1 MLTAHQGFL
10 CTDTKQLSAN
20 SQAPVRGKKGRK
32 RGKGKHFVNFFLN
45 FFFFFTSAA
54 VPSPSPAPFYYKLN
68 NYWAVAQNTEDFT
81 SCLV

>member
-20 SQAPVRGKKGRK
+20 AQAPVRGKNVMR

-45 FFFFFTSAA
+45 FFLTSAA
-54 VPSPSPAPFYYKLN
+54 VPSLYPAPFYYKLN
-68 NYWAVAQNTEDFT
+68 NCWAVAQNTEDFT